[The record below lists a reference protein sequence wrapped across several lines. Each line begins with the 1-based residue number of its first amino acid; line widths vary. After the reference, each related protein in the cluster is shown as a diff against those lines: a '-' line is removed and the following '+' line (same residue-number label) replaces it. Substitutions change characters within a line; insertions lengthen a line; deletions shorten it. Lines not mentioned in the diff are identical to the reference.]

1 MESQDLYFPAPPHPS
16 RQLTRLEGSGGCT
29 AGPSPLSAS
38 RWSQLLFPRETRKVC
53 ATEAQKAAGSNPPFW
68 QVSASKRPFP
78 SEFVIRA
85 YISIQHL
92 FLAWFVLSLDRS
104 LFPST
109 FKKVSPIHQ
118 TCVVFFFQTKIF
130 FYSPKDISKYH
141 LSNST
146 KILNEEGR
154 RFIYDPATPMNPTGF
169 CRPHFILAVFAT
181 KLLP

>member
-1 MESQDLYFPAPPHPS
+1 MPHCHRQNIRQQLNCTQYKIESQDLYFPAPPRPS

-29 AGPSPLSAS
+29 AGPSPRSAS

-53 ATEAQKAAGSNPPFW
+53 ATEAQKAARSNPPFW

-92 FLAWFVLSLDRS
+92 FLAWFVISRDQS

-109 FKKVSPIHQ
+109 FKKVSLIHQ
-118 TCVVFFFQTKIF
+118 TCCFFF
-130 FYSPKDISKYH
+130 PKLKFS
-141 LSNST
+141 
-146 KILNEEGR
+146 
-154 RFIYDPATPMNPTGF
+154 FIPQKTFPNIT
-169 CRPHFILAVFAT
+169 LAIAQKF
-181 KLLP
+181 